1 MSFVFGPVPSR
12 RLGLSLGI
20 DIVPRKFCTLDCI
33 YCEVSKTDNLTIE
46 QKDFYDTNEIVSEV
60 KNKYPLLK
68 GDLDVVTITGSG
80 EPTLNKSIDVIV
92 KKLKTFI
99 THPIVLL
106 TNSTLFYDFTVRE
119 KVKVFDIV
127 VPSIDAA
134 NVKIFNKINRPS
146 KEIDFQ
152 KMIEGLLNF
161 SHEYRGRLILEILLI
176 KGVNDHREHLIDLVD
191 LIKNIKYDIVQLNT
205 AFRPTAYDNVKRLD
219 DLELLNIALFL
230 TEKGVKVEPVK
241 NFIPKN
247 IPQTIANDIIK
258 KMLNMRPLSKRD
270 IIELFG
276 ENFLKDLT
284 QDPSVEIFK
293 YNGETFFKKI

>member
-12 RLGLSLGI
+12 RLGLSLGV

-46 QKDFYDTNEIVSEV
+46 RNDYYDTNEIVSEV
-60 KNKYPLLK
+60 KKKYFPLK

-80 EPTLNKSIDVIV
+80 EPTLNKSIDVIA
-92 KKLKTFI
+92 KKLKTFV
-99 THPIVLL
+99 THPIALL
-106 TNSTLFYDFTVRE
+106 TNSTLFYDFSVRE

-152 KMIEGLLNF
+152 KMIKGLISF
-161 SHEYRGRLILEILLI
+161 SKEYRGRLILEILLI
-176 KGVNDHREHLIDLVD
+176 KGVNDHKEHLIELIDI
-191 LIKNIKYDIVQLNT
+191 IKNIKYDIVQLNT

-219 DLELLNIALFL
+219 DEELLNIALFL

-247 IPQTIANDIIK
+247 IPQTIAKDIFK

-276 ENFLKDLT
+276 ENFLKDLS
-284 QDPSVEIFK
+284 QDPSVEIFE

>member
-60 KNKYPLLK
+60 KNRYPLLK

-176 KGVNDHREHLIDLVD
+176 KGVNDHREHLIELVD
-191 LIKNIKYDIVQLNT
+191 LIKNIKYYIVQLNT
-205 AFRPTAYDNVKRLD
+205 AFRPTAYDNVKRLN

-258 KMLNMRPLSKRD
+258 KMLNMRPLSKKD

-276 ENFLKDLT
+276 ENFLKDLG
-284 QDPSVEIFK
+284 QDPSVEIFI